1 MGFLAH
7 QPQIDSFLPKYYA
20 ANVVAKIVCEDGG
33 NMRLKLPTT
42 VWRSLN
48 IPDKGDYTAYVKGEV
63 FKGRY
68 DVTAGF
74 RLRIPSVYKNLF
86 SYEANDGREVRID
99 LWVEDGTPRFT
110 YKDYEESPSIPS
122 GIHPQYSRGQ
132 SFCSVC
138 HQTFENRDRCPYC
151 NRVLRKKPRK
161 KKSGQSKQL

>member
-1 MGFLAH
+1 LAH
-7 QPQIDSFLPKYYA
+7 QPQLDSFLPKYYA
-20 ANVVAKIVCEDGG
+20 FNVVAKIVCEERG

-74 RLRIPSVYKNLF
+74 RLRIPNMYKNLF
-86 SYEANDGREVRID
+86 HYEANDGKEIRID
-99 LWVEDGTPRFT
+99 LWVEDGIPRFT
-110 YKDYEESPSIPS
+110 YKEYEEPLCIPS
-122 GIHPQYSRGQ
+122 GSQPKYDRGQ

-138 HQTFENRDRCPYC
+138 RQTFENRDRCPHC
-151 NRVLRKKPRK
+151 NRALRKKPRK
-161 KKSGQSKQL
+161 KKYKSIICG